1 MFLDQDVGYL
11 KSRFCITKSKSVI
24 TFLRKC
30 IDTFLIV
37 YYNRPTETVNR
48 HLNASEMPSGTLR
61 RLKSERKRYEG
72 NSGRFR
78 YYKRS

>member
-1 MFLDQDVGYL
+1 MGQLERRL
-11 KSRFCITKSKSVI
+11 CITESKSAI

-37 YYNRPTETVNR
+37 YYNRPTETVNC
-48 HLNASEMPSGTLR
+48 HLNASEMSSGMLR
-61 RLKSERKRYEG
+61 RLKSGRKRYEG

-78 YYKRS
+78 YHKRS